1 MDGFPAQKG
10 GEKPAVWQVQME
22 YSGVLKR
29 ERAAEGQVPCT
40 SWGWKECGLTLS
52 AMRRSHWNFHTEND
66 LASFPS
72 SETILVLWGEQAGDE
87 TSLGTS

>member
-1 MDGFPAQKG
+1 MAGTD
-10 GEKPAVWQVQME
+10 
-22 YSGVLKR
+22 GVLR
-29 ERAAEGQVPCT
+29 CAEEGESSRRAGSLHLLGVERVWT
-40 SWGWKECGLTLS
+40 HLS